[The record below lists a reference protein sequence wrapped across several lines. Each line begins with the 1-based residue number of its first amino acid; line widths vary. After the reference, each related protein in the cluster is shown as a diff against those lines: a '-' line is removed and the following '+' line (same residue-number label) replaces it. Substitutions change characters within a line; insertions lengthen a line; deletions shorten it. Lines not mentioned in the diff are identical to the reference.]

1 MPPGHLRK
9 PPGLGGGLRARW
21 KDDDGTIYEWDHQ
34 HGHVERYDPRGNHLG
49 GYDAEDGRLVSE
61 AVNTRRVKP

>member
-1 MPPGHLRK
+1 M
-9 PPGLGGGLRARW
+9 RARW